1 MKKITVERKDKNS
14 LGYIL
19 YTPEKEMCENIPLVI
34 FLHGAG
40 ERGNGANELSLVNKN
55 ALPRYISEGAEYPAF
70 VLCPQCPTGFVWNN
84 LVITLKKLI
93 DEIADTYPID
103 KSKIAITGISM
114 GGYGTWEMGITYPN
128 FFSCMAPVCG
138 GGFSWRTPELK
149 NEKIWAFHGD
159 ADSVV
164 PPNNSYEMVD
174 GVNKNGG
181 NAKLTIF
188 HGVDHNSWDPA
199 YLDTKVIDWLLEN
212 TK

>member
-1 MKKITVERKDKNS
+1 MKKIVSERKNDNS

-19 YTPEKEMCENIPLVI
+19 YAPENVTEKIPLIV

-40 ERGNGANELSLVNKN
+40 ERGNGKDELDLVNIH
-55 ALPRYISEGAEYPAF
+55 ALPSYISNGAEYPAF
-70 VLCPQCPTGFVWNN
+70 VLCPQCHKDFVWNN
-84 LVITLKKLI
+84 LVIDLKALI
-93 DEIADTYPID
+93 DEIADNYSID
-103 KSKIAITGISM
+103 KNKIAITGISM
-114 GGYGTWEMGITYPN
+114 GGYGTWEMGITYPD

-138 GGFSWRTPELK
+138 GGFSWRTPSLK

-159 ADSVV
+159 ADVTV

-188 HGVDHNSWDPA
+188 HDVGHNSWDPA
-199 YLDTKVIDWLLEN
+199 YLETKVIDWLLES
-212 TK
+212 KK